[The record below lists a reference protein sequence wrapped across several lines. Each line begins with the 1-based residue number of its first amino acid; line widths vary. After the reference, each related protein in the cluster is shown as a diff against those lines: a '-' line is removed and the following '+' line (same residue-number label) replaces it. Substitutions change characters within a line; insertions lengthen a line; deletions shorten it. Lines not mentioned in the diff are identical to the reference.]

1 MENSDSVV
9 GSFTVSGKYR
19 INNISINE
27 EVFEENIPF
36 DITLDSKYDA
46 SKVTIDIDDFYYEI
60 INDEFLRVHIDVL
73 VDNLVYEKKEV
84 EKPKEIIKEEREEI
98 STIINERNDDLM
110 NDNVTLS
117 DKKEDNFCL
126 GVSMGAF
133 GTLAWALRKK
143 DYFKKVACVSGY
155 YDFSLGMSDELKKQ
169 RNAYILVKL
178 SRPYMM
184 EAFSEGSLSTGIIKK
199 EKNAELIGY
208 GCYQESANLIKLI
221 ESARDHDVDVD
232 LYCGDNDQISLEQS
246 KFFFKHLKEH
256 GFNTSYTKVEGV
268 HDVYAWR
275 KALVLAFEK
284 FFCKK

>member
-1 MENSDSVV
+1 MKQIIPFVKDISLAPKIYEVTSIALEHNLKMENSDSVV

-110 NDNVTLS
+110 NDNVITSSKNKDTLIR
-117 DKKEDNFCL
+117 KEDAKTSEKDEERESDITNKIETGLFDKEEKYITYKVHIVRDTETIDEITAKYNVSKEELEKYNDLNNIVL
-126 GVSMGAF
+126 G
-133 GTLAWALRKK
+133 TK
-143 DYFKKVACVSGY
+143 
-155 YDFSLGMSDELKKQ
+155 
-169 RNAYILVKL
+169 
-178 SRPYMM
+178 
-184 EAFSEGSLSTGIIKK
+184 II
-199 EKNAELIGY
+199 IP
-208 GCYQESANLIKLI
+208 
-221 ESARDHDVDVD
+221 
-232 LYCGDNDQISLEQS
+232 ISNE
-246 KFFFKHLKEH
+246 
-256 GFNTSYTKVEGV
+256 
-268 HDVYAWR
+268 
-275 KALVLAFEK
+275 
-284 FFCKK
+284 

>member
-1 MENSDSVV
+1 MKQIIPFVKDISLAPKIYEVTSIALEHNLKMENSDSVV

-117 DKKEDNFCL
+117 DKKED
-126 GVSMGAF
+126 
-133 GTLAWALRKK
+133 TLIREEDVKASKK
-143 DYFKKVACVSGY
+143 DEERESDITNKIETGLFDKEEKYITYKVHIVRDTETIDEITAKYNVSKEELEKY
-155 YDFSLGMSDELKKQ
+155 NDLNNIVLGTK
-169 RNAYILVKL
+169 
-178 SRPYMM
+178 
-184 EAFSEGSLSTGIIKK
+184 II
-199 EKNAELIGY
+199 IP
-208 GCYQESANLIKLI
+208 
-221 ESARDHDVDVD
+221 
-232 LYCGDNDQISLEQS
+232 ISNEQ
-246 KFFFKHLKEH
+246 
-256 GFNTSYTKVEGV
+256 
-268 HDVYAWR
+268 
-275 KALVLAFEK
+275 
-284 FFCKK
+284 

>member
-1 MENSDSVV
+1 MKQIIPFVKDISLAPKIYEVTSIALEHNLKMENSDSVV

-60 INDEFLRVHIDVL
+60 VNDEFLRVHIDVL

-117 DKKEDNFCL
+117 DKKED
-126 GVSMGAF
+126 
-133 GTLAWALRKK
+133 TLIREEDVKASKK
-143 DYFKKVACVSGY
+143 DEERESDITNKIETGLFDKEEKYITYKVHIVRDTETIDEITTKYNVSKEELEKY
-155 YDFSLGMSDELKKQ
+155 NDLNNIVLGTK
-169 RNAYILVKL
+169 
-178 SRPYMM
+178 
-184 EAFSEGSLSTGIIKK
+184 II
-199 EKNAELIGY
+199 IP
-208 GCYQESANLIKLI
+208 
-221 ESARDHDVDVD
+221 
-232 LYCGDNDQISLEQS
+232 ISNE
-246 KFFFKHLKEH
+246 
-256 GFNTSYTKVEGV
+256 
-268 HDVYAWR
+268 
-275 KALVLAFEK
+275 
-284 FFCKK
+284 

>member
-1 MENSDSVV
+1 MKQIIPFVKDISLAPKIYEVTSIALEHNLKMENSDSVV

-110 NDNVTLS
+110 NDNVNLS
-117 DKKEDNFCL
+117 DKKED
-126 GVSMGAF
+126 
-133 GTLAWALRKK
+133 TLIREEDVKTSKK
-143 DYFKKVACVSGY
+143 DEERESDITNKIETGLFDKEEKYITYKVHIVRDTETIDEITTKYNVSKEELEKY
-155 YDFSLGMSDELKKQ
+155 NDLNNIVLGTK
-169 RNAYILVKL
+169 
-178 SRPYMM
+178 
-184 EAFSEGSLSTGIIKK
+184 II
-199 EKNAELIGY
+199 IP
-208 GCYQESANLIKLI
+208 
-221 ESARDHDVDVD
+221 
-232 LYCGDNDQISLEQS
+232 ISNEQ
-246 KFFFKHLKEH
+246 
-256 GFNTSYTKVEGV
+256 
-268 HDVYAWR
+268 
-275 KALVLAFEK
+275 
-284 FFCKK
+284 

>member
-1 MENSDSVV
+1 MKQIIPFVKDISLAPKIYEVTSIALEHNLKMENSDSVV

-110 NDNVTLS
+110 NDNVNLS
-117 DKKEDNFCL
+117 DKKED
-126 GVSMGAF
+126 
-133 GTLAWALRKK
+133 TLIREEDVKASKK
-143 DYFKKVACVSGY
+143 DEERESDITNKIETGLFDKEEKYITYKVHIVRDAETIDEITDKYNVSKEELEKY
-155 YDFSLGMSDELKKQ
+155 NDLNNIVLGTK
-169 RNAYILVKL
+169 
-178 SRPYMM
+178 
-184 EAFSEGSLSTGIIKK
+184 II
-199 EKNAELIGY
+199 IP
-208 GCYQESANLIKLI
+208 
-221 ESARDHDVDVD
+221 
-232 LYCGDNDQISLEQS
+232 ISNEQ
-246 KFFFKHLKEH
+246 
-256 GFNTSYTKVEGV
+256 
-268 HDVYAWR
+268 
-275 KALVLAFEK
+275 
-284 FFCKK
+284 

>member
-1 MENSDSVV
+1 MKQIIPFVKDISLAPKIYEVTSIALEHNLKMENSDSVV

-110 NDNVTLS
+110 NDNVNLS
-117 DKKEDNFCL
+117 DKKED
-126 GVSMGAF
+126 
-133 GTLAWALRKK
+133 TLIREEDVKASKK
-143 DYFKKVACVSGY
+143 DEERESDITNKIETGLFDKEEKYITYKVHIVRDTETIDEITAKYNVSKEELEKY
-155 YDFSLGMSDELKKQ
+155 NDLNNIVLGTK
-169 RNAYILVKL
+169 
-178 SRPYMM
+178 
-184 EAFSEGSLSTGIIKK
+184 II
-199 EKNAELIGY
+199 IP
-208 GCYQESANLIKLI
+208 
-221 ESARDHDVDVD
+221 
-232 LYCGDNDQISLEQS
+232 ISNEQ
-246 KFFFKHLKEH
+246 
-256 GFNTSYTKVEGV
+256 
-268 HDVYAWR
+268 
-275 KALVLAFEK
+275 
-284 FFCKK
+284 